1 MPRQKIS
8 RAELEQQLDGQVDP
22 VSQLPPGFPTT
33 HSKISPTPSKFVVA
47 AIERV
52 TAAAKAGDE
61 PRSDGENRQRDEIRA
76 AFHAVSRRR

>member
-1 MPRQKIS
+1 MPRQKIT
-8 RAELEQQLDGQVDP
+8 RAEFEQQLDGQVDP

-47 AIERV
+47 AMER
-52 TAAAKAGDE
+52 TTGAGAQGE
-61 PRSDGENRQRDEIRA
+61 PLTDGARKQRDDIRA